1 MELITIFD
9 HVCAFANLILIAEP
23 NAFKQFNDGNNPF
36 IAPIIQTAFDILF
49 LYLFLLLKFRLIFFD
64 LSLVK

>member
-23 NAFKQFNDGNNPF
+23 NTFKQFNDGNNPF
-36 IAPIIQTAFDILF
+36 IAPIIQAAFDILF
-49 LYLFLLLKFRLIFFD
+49 FYLLLLPKFRSIFFD
-64 LSLVK
+64 LKVIK

>member
-9 HVCAFANLILIAEP
+9 YVCAFANLIFIAEL
-23 NAFKQFNDGNNPF
+23 NALKHLNDGNNPF

-49 LYLFLLLKFRLIFFD
+49 FYLLLSPKFRSIFFD
-64 LSLVK
+64 LKVIK

>member
-1 MELITIFD
+1 MELITIFGY
-9 HVCAFANLILIAEP
+9 VCAFAYLIFIAEP
-23 NAFKQFNDGNNPF
+23 SAFKHLNDGNNPF

>member
-9 HVCAFANLILIAEP
+9 YVCAFAYLIFIAEP
-23 NAFKQFNDGNNPF
+23 SAFKHLNDGNNPF

-49 LYLFLLLKFRLIFFD
+49 FYLLLLPKFRSIFFD
-64 LSLVK
+64 LKVMK

>member
-1 MELITIFD
+1 MEPITVID
-9 HVCAFANLILIAEP
+9 YVGEFANLIFIAEP

-49 LYLFLLLKFRLIFFD
+49 FYLLLLPKFRSIFFV
-64 LSLVK
+64 LKVIK